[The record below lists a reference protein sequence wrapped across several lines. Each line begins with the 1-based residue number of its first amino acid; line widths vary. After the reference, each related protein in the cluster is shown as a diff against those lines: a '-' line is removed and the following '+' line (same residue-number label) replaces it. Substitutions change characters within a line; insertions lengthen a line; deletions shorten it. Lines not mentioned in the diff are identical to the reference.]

1 MFTNERDADLLTL
14 SVRSQNS
21 SEHSYEM
28 VALIHSRPTIA
39 VLTDVHVLKQIDF
52 RETMPGLGNE
62 TMYVD
67 SNDTTASTVG
77 GLAVGTPGEMRGW
90 EMLHKRHGKLPWATL
105 FQPAIKLAG
114 EGFKVTVDLA
124 AALSNSECIMSV

>member
-1 MFTNERDADLLTL
+1 
-14 SVRSQNS
+14 
-21 SEHSYEM
+21 
-28 VALIHSRPTIA
+28 
-39 VLTDVHVLKQIDF
+39 
-52 RETMPGLGNE
+52 MPGLGNE

-114 EGFKVTVDLA
+114 EGFKITVDLA
-124 AALSNSECIMSV
+124 AALSNSECFLFVEWISLHI